1 MYMGEIMENIFIRS
15 EMLYGENS
23 TAILK
28 NSKVAV
34 FGIGGV
40 GSYVCE
46 ALARCGVGNLT
57 LIDNDT
63 VSFSNINRQLVALHS
78 TVGKYKTDVMA
89 ERIKDI
95 NPSCNVTALNMF
107 YTPESHFDI
116 SSFDYIVD
124 AIDTVASKIHLAV
137 LCQEKNIPLISCMGA
152 GNKLDPTAF
161 KVTDIFKTSGCPLAR
176 VMRKELKAR
185 GVKKL
190 KVVYSTE
197 APITP
202 LPLEASEGRRQ
213 TPGSCAFVPSVA
225 GLICAG
231 EVIKDIVGI

>member
-1 MYMGEIMENIFIRS
+1 MGEIMENIFIRS

-89 ERIKDI
+89 ERINAAGGCAEFILYEDLGH
-95 NPSCNVTALNMF
+95 NVWARI
-107 YTPESHFDI
+107 YGD
-116 SSFDYIVD
+116 
-124 AIDTVASKIHLAV
+124 
-137 LCQEKNIPLISCMGA
+137 EKTYKWLIT
-152 GNKLDPTAF
+152 NK
-161 KVTDIFKTSGCPLAR
+161 
-176 VMRKELKAR
+176 KA
-185 GVKKL
+185 K
-190 KVVYSTE
+190 
-197 APITP
+197 PIK
-202 LPLEASEGRRQ
+202 A
-213 TPGSCAFVPSVA
+213 
-225 GLICAG
+225 
-231 EVIKDIVGI
+231 

>member
-1 MYMGEIMENIFIRS
+1 MGEIMENIFIRS

-107 YTPESHFDI
+107 YTPESDFDI

-161 KVTDIFKTSGCPLAR
+161 KVADIFETSGCPLAR

-225 GLICAG
+225 GLVCAG